1 MKNEGKHADIKL
13 VITETRSD
21 YLVSQSNY
29 YATKFLTENL
39 LAIAIEKIVIV
50 MNKHV
55 CLGLTILDLSKIFM
69 YCFWNYYIKPKYGEK
84 AKLCYWDTDSLKV
97 HVKTNDM
104 YKNIAEDVETGFDIS
119 NFEIDRPLSIGKN
132 KKWLN

>member
-1 MKNEGKHADIKL
+1 MNNAVFGKHMKNEGKHADIKL

-69 YCFWNYYIKPKYGEK
+69 YCF
-84 AKLCYWDTDSLKV
+84 
-97 HVKTNDM
+97 
-104 YKNIAEDVETGFDIS
+104 
-119 NFEIDRPLSIGKN
+119 
-132 KKWLN
+132 